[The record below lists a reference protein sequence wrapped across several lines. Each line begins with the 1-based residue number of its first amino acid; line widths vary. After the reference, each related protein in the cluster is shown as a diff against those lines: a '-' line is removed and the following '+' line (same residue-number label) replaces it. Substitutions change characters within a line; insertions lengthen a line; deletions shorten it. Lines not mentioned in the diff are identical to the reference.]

1 MDKINDFPEKTIS
14 GGGDVSERFL
24 DLGITRFRKACRYV
38 RRLPYGY
45 NSDRDDLMILFKEGF
60 GSCTTKHAVI
70 ATLARELRLPIGKS
84 IGVYAMTEAL
94 VTGAGAILAKYA
106 LPYVPMVHC
115 FLAGDG
121 VRVDL
126 TEGNRNGKNRP
137 IDDFLHT
144 EEVSADISAKEEYL
158 RYRRALND
166 HILPRKELQGIDL
179 KTILKAREEG
189 IALLR
194 ARISAEKVA

>member
-1 MDKINDFPEKTIS
+1 MDKINAFPEKTIS
-14 GGGDVSERFL
+14 GDGAVSERFL
-24 DLGITRFRKACRYV
+24 DLGITRFREACRYV

-45 NSDRDDLMILFKEGF
+45 NSDRDELMILFKEGF

-70 ATLARELRLPIGKS
+70 ATLARELGLPIGKA
-84 IGVYAMTEAL
+84 IGIYAMTEAL
-94 VTGAGAILAKYA
+94 VTGTGAILARYS

-115 FLAGDG
+115 FLVGDG

-137 IDDFLHT
+137 IEDFLHT

-158 RYRRALND
+158 RYRKALHD
-166 HILPRKELQGIDL
+166 HILSRRELQGTDL
-179 KTILKAREEG
+179 KTILKAREAG
-189 IALLR
+189 IALLK